1 MGEKSV
7 ILEECNAQSLQVKQ
21 VTPDLFHF
29 VSSHFSKRK
38 KKSDVVGGLT
48 HCKNHVNLSMFGTG
62 LACVASVSNRV
73 IARKLEQN
81 KG

>member
-7 ILEECNAQSLQVKQ
+7 ILEERNAQSLQVKQ

-48 HCKNHVNLSMFGTG
+48 HCKSHVNLFH
-62 LACVASVSNRV
+62 VRYRV
-73 IARKLEQN
+73 KKKTINIDRDQ
-81 KG
+81 

>member
-48 HCKNHVNLSMFGTG
+48 HCKNHVNLFHVRYQVKKKTI
-62 LACVASVSNRV
+62 NIDRD
-73 IARKLEQN
+73 Q
-81 KG
+81 

>member
-7 ILEECNAQSLQVKQ
+7 ILEERNAQSLQVKQ

-38 KKSDVVGGLT
+38 KKSDVVGGVT
-48 HCKNHVNLSMFGTG
+48 H
-62 LACVASVSNRV
+62 
-73 IARKLEQN
+73 
-81 KG
+81 

>member
-29 VSSHFSKRK
+29 VSSHFSK
-38 KKSDVVGGLT
+38 KSDVIGGLT
-48 HCKNHVNLSMFGTG
+48 HCKNHVNLFH
-62 LACVASVSNRV
+62 VRYRV
-73 IARKLEQN
+73 KKKTIKIDRDQ
-81 KG
+81 

>member
-29 VSSHFSKRK
+29 VSSHFSNERK
-38 KKSDVVGGLT
+38 KVT
-48 HCKNHVNLSMFGTG
+48 
-62 LACVASVSNRV
+62 
-73 IARKLEQN
+73 
-81 KG
+81 